1 MAKTN
6 ASKCNW
12 RLLFKRSLD
21 SPGPETQR
29 DPCYDGVSSA
39 ASFSLAL
46 WQADV
51 PVLKSNLV

>member
-6 ASKCNW
+6 AYKCNW

-29 DPCYDGVSSA
+29 DRCFDGVSSA
-39 ASFSLAL
+39 ASLSLAL

-51 PVLKSNLV
+51 PVLKYNLV